1 VPIGKGNL
9 MSTLGVLVLGS
20 KRARMGRDGSRH
32 LFMRIPFVID
42 LEQKPVM
49 QYKFYAL
56 VFGMMPD
63 D

>member
-1 VPIGKGNL
+1 